1 MPEESKKTKEED
13 VPTEDEKVP
22 IEDEEIE
29 IVDEEDEEQGYRV
42 KLKPDLS
49 KEEIKA
55 MNLRSHINDNRPK
68 FRRQEWFRYKKLGTK
83 WRKSVGISSKMRRNY
98 KYRVNMPNPG
108 YRSPKAVRGRHP
120 SGFEDIL
127 VYNTKELEGLD
138 PKKQAIRIAHTVGTR
153 KRGDIEKKAKD
164 MNLRILNRGL

>member
-1 MPEESKKTKEED
+1 MPDQAKKVKKED
-13 VPTEDEKVP
+13 VPVDE
-22 IEDEEIE
+22 EEIE

-55 MNLRSHINDNRPK
+55 MNLRSQIDDNRPK
-68 FRRQEWFRYKKLGTK
+68 FRRQEWFRYKRLGIE
-83 WRKSVGISSKMRRNY
+83 WRRSVGISSKMRRNY
-98 KYRVNMPNPG
+98 KYRVNMPSIG

-138 PKKQAIRIAHTVGTR
+138 PKRQAIRIAHTVGTR
-153 KRGDIEKKAKD
+153 KRGDIEAKAKE
-164 MNLRILNRGL
+164 MNLRILNRGQ

>member
-1 MPEESKKTKEED
+1 MPKVKKTKEED
-13 VPTEDEKVP
+13 VPE
-22 IEDEEIE
+22 EEIE
-29 IVDEEDEEQGYRV
+29 IVDEDDEDQGYRV

-55 MNLRSHINDNRPK
+55 MNLRSNIHNNRPK

-83 WRKSVGISSKMRRNY
+83 WRRAVGISSKMRRNY
-98 KYRVNMPNPG
+98 KYRVNMPSPG

-153 KRGDIEKKAKD
+153 KRGDIEKKAKE